1 MSSKYLTSTLDYIRL
16 LVVLVVLS
24 LLAIFVIAGEAR
36 PWFLSS
42 SGVIVVLALVNYID
56 LKSGSWG
63 KFSLVMFIAMLVGF
77 IGDLLMNGIFYI
89 TPVAI
94 INGVLF
100 FSIGHIFYILSLR
113 ERSPLL
119 LKPKDSEG
127 GRLITRNLII
137 WMVCIV
143 AVILLI
149 FFTAFNPADMVLS
162 AGFFVYGI
170 LLVSVF
176 AFALTKWSEEYP
188 IGFRLLL
195 VMGFFMFIFSDWLIG
210 VHEMTDPTFL
220 SGPWVGITY
229 IFAQLPIHLSVFL
242 GARGSE

>member
-1 MSSKYLTSTLDYIRL
+1 MSSKYLSSILDYIRL
-16 LVVLVVLS
+16 LVTLVVLS
-24 LLAIFVIAGEAR
+24 LLVIFVITGDAM

-42 SGVIVVLALVNYID
+42 SGVIVILALINYID
-56 LKSGSWG
+56 LKSGNWG
-63 KFSLVMFIAMLVGF
+63 KFSLLMLGAMVAGF

-89 TPVAI
+89 TPIEI
-94 INGVLF
+94 INGVMF
-100 FSIGHIFYILSLR
+100 FSIGHILYLFALK

-119 LKPKDSEG
+119 LNPKDSGG
-127 GRLITRNLII
+127 GRLITRNLLI
-137 WMVCIV
+137 WIVCIV
-143 AVILLI
+143 AVILLV

-162 AGFFVYGI
+162 GGFIGYGI
-170 LLVSVF
+170 LLGTVF
-176 AFALTKWSEEYP
+176 GFSLAKWFDEYP

-195 VMGFFMFIFSDWLIG
+195 VSGFFMFIFSDWLIG

>member
-1 MSSKYLTSTLDYIRL
+1 VSSKYLSSNLDYIRL
-16 LVVLVVLS
+16 IVVLVVLS
-24 LLAIFVIAGEAR
+24 LLAIFVFTGEER

-42 SGVIVVLALVNYID
+42 SGVIVILALVNYID
-56 LKSGSWG
+56 LKNGNWG
-63 KFSLVMFIAMLVGF
+63 KFSLLMFIAMICGF

-89 TPVAI
+89 TPDTI
-94 INGVLF
+94 INGVMLF
-100 FSIGHIFYILSLR
+100 SFGHIFYLLSLR

-137 WMVCIV
+137 WVVCII

-149 FFTAFNPADMVLS
+149 LFTAFNPANMVLS
-162 AGFFVYGI
+162 VGFFVYGI

-176 AFALTKWSEEYP
+176 GFSLTKWFEDYP
-188 IGFRLLL
+188 IGFRLMLII
-195 VMGFFMFIFSDWLIG
+195 GFFMFIFSDWLIG
-210 VHEMTDPTFL
+210 VHTMTDDTFL

-229 IFAQLPIHLSVFL
+229 IFAQLPIQLSVFL

>member
-1 MSSKYLTSTLDYIRL
+1 VIIVILA
-16 LVVLVVLS
+16 
-24 LLAIFVIAGEAR
+24 LLALFVITGDAR

-42 SGVIVVLALVNYID
+42 SGVIVILALINYID

-63 KFSLVMFIAMLVGF
+63 KFSLIMFIAMIFGF

-100 FSIGHIFYILSLR
+100 FSIGHIFYLFALKD
-113 ERSPLL
+113 RSPLL
-119 LKPKDSEG
+119 LNSKDSEG
-127 GRLITRNLII
+127 GRLIIRNLLI

-162 AGFFVYGI
+162 TGFFVYGI
-170 LLVSVF
+170 LLVTVF
-176 AFALTKWSEEYP
+176 GFSLAKWFDEYP
-188 IGFRLLL
+188 IGFRLLIVL
-195 VMGFFMFIFSDWLIG
+195 GFFMFIFSDWLIG
-210 VHEMTDPTFL
+210 VHEMTDPNFL

-229 IFAQLPIHLSVFL
+229 IFAQLPIHLSTFL
-242 GARGSE
+242 GARRTE

>member
-1 MSSKYLTSTLDYIRL
+1 MSSKYLSSLLDYIRL

-24 LLAIFVIAGEAR
+24 LLAIFVITGDDR

-42 SGVIVVLALVNYID
+42 SGVIVILALVNYID

-63 KFSLVMFIAMLVGF
+63 KFSLLMFFAMLAGF
-77 IGDLLMNGIFYI
+77 VGDLLMNGIFYI

-100 FSIGHIFYILSLR
+100 FSIGHSFYLLSLR
-113 ERSPLL
+113 ETSPLL
-119 LKPKDSEG
+119 LNHKGSQG
-127 GRLITRNLII
+127 VRLITRNLII
-137 WMVCIV
+137 WIVCIL

-162 AGFFVYGI
+162 TGFFVYGI

-176 AFALTKWSEEYP
+176 AFSLTKWFEEYP
-188 IGFRLLL
+188 IAFRLLL
-195 VMGFFMFIFSDWLIG
+195 VLGFFMFIFSDWLIG
-210 VHEMTDPTFL
+210 VHEMTDPSFL

>member
-1 MSSKYLTSTLDYIRL
+1 MSSKYLNSIIDYIRL
-16 LVVLVVLS
+16 LVVIVILS
-24 LLAIFVIAGEAR
+24 LLAIFVITGDAR

-42 SGVIVVLALVNYID
+42 SGVIVILALINYVD

-63 KFSLVMFIAMLVGF
+63 KFSLMMFVAMIFGF

-89 TPVAI
+89 TPIAI

-100 FSIGHIFYILSLR
+100 FSIGHIFYLFALK

-119 LKPKDSEG
+119 LKPKESEG
-127 GRLITRNLII
+127 GRLITRNLLI
-137 WMVCIV
+137 WIVCII
-143 AVILLI
+143 AVILLV

-162 AGFFVYGI
+162 VGFIGYGI
-170 LLVSVF
+170 LLVTVF
-176 AFALTKWSEEYP
+176 GFSITKWFDDYS
-188 IGFRLLL
+188 IGFRLLIIL
-195 VMGFFMFIFSDWLIG
+195 GFFMFIFSDWLIG

-229 IFAQLPIHLSVFL
+229 IFAQLPIQLTAFL